1 MISADKTIST
11 NKLITTDRMAGKEK
25 NSGRNK
31 LTDGKAERVKATAT
45 EALPVVRGELALL
58 IVLVINSLGVVLML
72 YSGSGISAISSVPY
86 AFSEVF
92 SKVSLG
98 VWTDI
103 FSDNSG
109 LEPDDPQKEIC
120 AAVSAELYCRGR
132 IRNRDRY
139 P

>member
-11 NKLITTDRMAGKEK
+11 NKLITTDRMAGKE
-25 NSGRNK
+25 
-31 LTDGKAERVKATAT
+31 TDRWKSRTWEGNCN
-45 EALPVVRGELALL
+45 RGT
-58 IVLVINSLGVVLML
+58 
-72 YSGSGISAISSVPY
+72 SGSQRRAGTFNCTGDQQSWSCSDV
-86 AFSEVF
+86 VF
-92 SKVSLG
+92 RIGDFGNFQCAVCIFRSFFQSFTGSL
-98 VWTDI
+98 DRH

>member
-1 MISADKTIST
+1 M
-11 NKLITTDRMAGKEK
+11 
-25 NSGRNK
+25 
-31 LTDGKAERVKATAT
+31 KATAT

>member
-31 LTDGKAERVKATAT
+31 LTDGKEERVKATAT
-45 EALPVVRGELALL
+45 EALPAVRGELALL

-92 SKVSLG
+92 SKFH
-98 VWTDI
+98 WE
-103 FSDNSG
+103 SG
-109 LEPDDPQKEIC
+109 QTFFRQFW
-120 AAVSAELYCRGR
+120 S
-132 IRNRDRY
+132 
-139 P
+139 

>member
-25 NSGRNK
+25 NSRRNK
-31 LTDGKAERVKATAT
+31 PTDGKAERVKATAT

-92 SKVSLG
+92 SKVS
-98 VWTDI
+98 
-103 FSDNSG
+103 G

>member
-72 YSGSGISAISSVPY
+72 YSGSGISAISSG
-86 AFSEVF
+86 
-92 SKVSLG
+92 SL
-98 VWTDI
+98 DRH
-103 FSDNSG
+103 FSDKSG